1 LCDKRNYIV
10 SRQERHLCIFKFQKN
25 GKYKKK
31 GFIFHLKKDGFLFKN
46 SYNLREGEKEREEGK
61 KKLNRKEKK

>member
-1 LCDKRNYIV
+1 VIKEIIPFIAEKDISPL
-10 SRQERHLCIFKFQKN
+10 FQKN

-46 SYNLREGEKEREEGK
+46 SYNLKEGGK
-61 KKLNRKEKK
+61 KQKEGRKQNRKEKK